1 MPAFREATQYALL
14 PDRMTDREYA
24 LRYIAFTEIDY
35 EKYYKGNVDDYLIL
49 AMKYINKSDE
59 NTEKQILTQFQRV
72 MEISHKVF
80 QQYAFRRYAKSG
92 NKYRR
97 SPINKALF
105 EVWSV
110 CFKEM
115 PDVRVKLILDN
126 REEFIESYA
135 NYLADP
141 KYSTALKAGDES
153 SVKRR
158 MDMTRS
164 FLKEF
169 FYAYKTYSP

>member
-1 MPAFREATQYALL
+1 
-14 PDRMTDREYA
+14 MTDREYA

-72 MEISHKVF
+72 MAISHKVF